1 MKKLFL
7 LLAFTLAIT
16 AISISAY
23 SQRTDIKSFTS
34 TTGDSINDIS
44 GTDTTLYYAVR
55 GNSDW
60 SITASTGTITGYSG
74 IFQVIGSNDGTR
86 WFNYPNKY
94 QVIYNSDDSTVYD
107 KTYGIIYH
115 DTIASNN
122 RYVYTDNSLP
132 YLYIGIKV
140 TKGTCSG
147 KFYSTFVM
155 KRPD

>member
-60 SITASTGTITGYSG
+60 SITASTGTITTAKNGR
-74 IFQVIGSNDGTR
+74 FVLQVSNDGTR
-86 WFNYPNKY
+86 FASYPNVTFNTADTVKSVLY
-94 QVIYNSDDSTVYD
+94 KSVWVEYNLD
-107 KTYGIIYH
+107 
-115 DTIASNN
+115 
-122 RYVYTDNSLP
+122 
-132 YLYIGIKV
+132 
-140 TKGTCSG
+140 
-147 KFYSTFVM
+147 
-155 KRPD
+155 